1 MSFSICL
8 IPSQGS
14 LITFSLSLFSFAYQP
29 CLCNYPEHAKAAMG
43 KAELFNIHTKQIL
56 SFFPSPCGTGIWS
69 PSTTP
74 QPVRRG
80 IPTESGQFKSEP
92 SLVHS
97 TPSTPAAERR
107 EFRSVKF
114 ESPIVPRRNLVK
126 SYKIQTNLAKHINFI
141 LITLFCHVQTQ
152 QPHTGST
159 PSLTQPTITV
169 QPPPPSPKFKGRL
182 HHFPSL
188 KNGNDSWLSMSIN
201 RNQCH
206 K

>member
-1 MSFSICL
+1 MFLSFSICL

-14 LITFSLSLFSFAYQP
+14 LITFSLSLFSFANQP
-29 CLCNYPEHAKAAMG
+29 CLCNYPKHANAAIRE
-43 KAELFNIHTKQIL
+43 AELFKIHRKQIL
-56 SFFPSPCGTGIWS
+56 SFIPSHCGTGIWS

-97 TPSTPAAERR
+97 TPRTPAAERR

-114 ESPIVPRRNLVK
+114 ESPIAPRRNLVK
-126 SYKIQTNLAKHINFI
+126 SDKIQTTLAKNIIFI
-141 LITLFCHVQTQ
+141 FITLFCHIQTQ
-152 QPHTGST
+152 QQHTGST

-169 QPPPPSPKFKGRL
+169 QPPPPSTKFKGSL
-182 HHFPSL
+182 HHFLSL
-188 KNGNDSWLSMSIN
+188 KNGNDS
-201 RNQCH
+201 
-206 K
+206 